1 METLIIGSPRT
12 LFEAYGHE
20 EVKIM
25 DGGRTAWAKEGRPT
39 TREVP
44 SFPKTQYRVKR
55 VDWGSRRAY
64 LWEVLNK
71 VVHGEVGR
79 NVQLVDV
86 RSPPEYKGEVTAP
99 PEYPNEQTQVGG
111 HIPGAVNIPWGW
123 AVDLETGRFK
133 PPEELRRMFESM
145 GVTPD
150 KEIVTYCRIGERA
163 AHTWFVLKHILKYPS
178 VTTGVGQSGATS
190 WGPPWRNENCLER
203 PFF

>member
-1 METLIIGSPRT
+1 M
-12 LFEAYGHE
+12 
-20 EVKIM
+20 
-25 DGGRTAWAKEGRPT
+25 
-39 TREVP
+39 P

-79 NVQLVDV
+79 SVQLVDV

-111 HIPGAVNIPWGW
+111 HIPGAVNIGW
-123 AVDLETGRFK
+123 AVDPETGRFK

-190 WGPPWRNENCLER
+190 WGAPVEK
-203 PFF
+203 